1 MISKFVNNEEE
12 LHPNYVTGIVDG
24 DGHFGISL
32 SKNSKARYGYTCTLV
47 FTLVAEINSYNKI
60 FIEKVQKFFGG
71 IGKIYTSENIYV
83 YKVVSLKEL
92 KTIKAHFEKYS
103 LQSTKQIHFLLWC
116 QVFNILESKE
126 HRHYEGFIKI
136 LNIKAAFPKRL
147 SKSILDAH
155 PDVVPIAKDEYKPIK
170 TPLDPL
176 WISGFVQADG
186 TFGLGYGAS
195 RRYKLGYG
203 CDPSFRVSQDV
214 RDIIL
219 LERIILTLGCGKIR
233 GPYSDRAVC
242 DIHVKGIKYISD
254 IIIPFFNKYPLHG
267 AKSLD
272 FQSFCRGISI
282 IENKGHLTQN
292 GLDQLKSIAFS
303 MNSKRKFNSAL
314 TLRGS
319 EEQED

>member
-1 MISKFVNNEEE
+1 M
-12 LHPNYVTGIVDG
+12 
-24 DGHFGISL
+24 
-32 SKNSKARYGYTCTLV
+32 
-47 FTLVAEINSYNKI
+47 
-60 FIEKVQKFFGG
+60 
-71 IGKIYTSENIYV
+71 
-83 YKVVSLKEL
+83 
-92 KTIKAHFEKYS
+92 
-103 LQSTKQIHFLLWC
+103 
-116 QVFNILESKE
+116 
-126 HRHYEGFIKI
+126 
-136 LNIKAAFPKRL
+136 
-147 SKSILDAH
+147 
-155 PDVVPIAKDEYKPIK
+155 
-170 TPLDPL
+170 
-176 WISGFVQADG
+176 
-186 TFGLGYGAS
+186 
-195 RRYKLGYG
+195 
-203 CDPSFRVSQDV
+203 V

-303 MNSKRKFNSAL
+303 MNSKRKFYSAL